1 MSRKLLS
8 TQLKL
13 KGFCLRHVSSFSK
26 NSQYCLGVFA
36 SISNLINWNNLMG
49 IFLIIFWMELS
60 HGALLKAPNTW
71 SLATHRIEKY
81 LLPRGENTRG
91 NTDAISASA
100 TASMKRAWHKKLNKS
115 STAGRLCFIAYVKN
129 TIYTHCKPFFRIV
142 LCLAVTALKVYDFT
156 RSTGERVFLLL
167 PASGCLWANYYS
179 LTPSHN
185 WIFFNSTAVLDN
197 RQQEA
202 YFCG

>member
-1 MSRKLLS
+1 
-8 TQLKL
+8 
-13 KGFCLRHVSSFSK
+13 
-26 NSQYCLGVFA
+26 
-36 SISNLINWNNLMG
+36 
-49 IFLIIFWMELS
+49 MELS

-91 NTDAISASA
+91 NTHAIYASA
-100 TASMKRAWHKKLNKS
+100 TASIKRAWHKKLNKS
-115 STAGRLCFIAYVKN
+115 STAGRLCIIAYVKN

-156 RSTGERVFLLL
+156 RSTGERVLLLL

-185 WIFFNSTAVLDN
+185 WIFLIVLQYWIIAN
-197 RQQEA
+197 RKRIFVA
-202 YFCG
+202 RGYYFTQRL